1 MKIIFSQLFIFIL
14 LDVLLNGQ
22 DSKTQEIFSA
32 QLTDESQEEVIEDSD
47 EPTADIEEPTVS
59 EPSTTDAKLEV
70 DLQESLAPTDLTPEP
85 IDTPEI
91 SQPPA
96 VVIDDLGLLVPKFK
110 MAIKIEE
117 IIERNPDAKLV
128 QETGKMG
135 APAAKLAKLSLN
147 NSMLG
152 QYRDLP
158 KDTQNDLLKVGANL
172 VEKILSVEEVDPVVA
187 VEFVNLSPNAQE
199 LAVNLDE
206 KSFVTLLSYED
217 DVRRGFS
224 ELEVSD
230 AERLLSMEEFE
241 PELAAKFVG
250 FTPEAR
256 ELTLGLEDVALV
268 TLLEQDI
275 DEELILSALTPESVA
290 KSSSKNLPTVN
301 TTTSNEEVLSL
312 RDKMRESGNSDL
324 YNEIYEMA
332 EGKITEEWV
341 KVAEV
346 AVALSGDVEFNE
358 GSLPA
363 SSAVSGLEAL
373 GNPFFQEISSLYDV
387 LLDDGLLAGNDP
399 SVIGADIITMGTG
412 SYDFSESLGSAD
424 TLLLG
429 ASESF
434 TISGDLR
441 FLSGEAD
448 PQVII
453 MSGND
458 FSPAAGSSITNEL
471 SDLVIASRAN
481 VLLNDARLESVR
493 EIAIRS
499 LADVELQN
507 VDIRADSM
515 VRIAAAQDL
524 NVDGLQLSQSL
535 PSLIMEATT
544 IRLSNVDFPS
554 STQVQLNSLLGPID
568 TKYPNFGTAI
578 AQDQQIGRVNFL
590 NNVKSGGNLI
600 MDRAAFDQF
609 GGNINVGKLP

>member
-1 MKIIFSQLFIFIL
+1 MKIIFSQVLIFIL
-14 LDVLLNGQ
+14 LDAFLHGQ
-22 DSKTQEIFSA
+22 NSKSQEKFSA
-32 QLTDESQEEVIEDSD
+32 QLIDESKEELMEDSD
-47 EPTADIEEPTVS
+47 EQKADIDDPTIS
-59 EPSTTDAKLEV
+59 EPFTNTQLEV
-70 DLQESLAPTDLTPEP
+70 DLQESLAPADLTPEK
-85 IDTPEI
+85 IDTLEI
-91 SQPPA
+91 SQSPA
-96 VVIDDLGLLVPKFK
+96 LVIDDIGLLVPKFK

-135 APAAKLAKLSLN
+135 APAAKLAKIPLN
-147 NSMLG
+147 DSMLD
-152 QYRDLP
+152 QYRELP
-158 KDTQNDLLKVGANL
+158 VETQNDLLKVGANL

-187 VEFVNLSPNAQE
+187 VEFVNLSPNALE
-199 LAVNLDE
+199 LAANLDE
-206 KSFVTLLSYED
+206 ESFVTLLSYKD
-217 DVRRGFS
+217 DVRKGFS

-250 FTPEAR
+250 FSPGAQD
-256 ELTLGLEDVALV
+256 LTLGLEDVALV

-290 KSSSKNLPTVN
+290 KSSSENLPKVN
-301 TTTSNEEVLSL
+301 KTTTSSEEVLSL
-312 RDKMRESGNSDL
+312 GEKMRESGNSDL
-324 YNEIYEMA
+324 YDEVYEMA

-346 AVALSGDVEFNE
+346 AEALTGDVELNE
-358 GSLPA
+358 GSLTA
-363 SSAVSGLEAL
+363 GIAVSGLDAL

-399 SVIGADIITMGTG
+399 SVIGGDIIAMDTG
-412 SYDFSESLGSAD
+412 SYDLSESLGGAD
-424 TLLLG
+424 ALLLG

-441 FLSGEAD
+441 FLSEEAD

-453 MSGND
+453 MSGTD
-458 FSPAAGSSITNEL
+458 FSPAAGSSITNQL
-471 SDLVIASRAN
+471 SDLVIATRGN
-481 VLLNDARLESVR
+481 VLLNDSRLESVR
-493 EIAIRS
+493 EIAIQS
-499 LADVELQN
+499 LADMELQN

-515 VRIAAAQDL
+515 VRIVAAQDL
-524 NVDGLQLSQSL
+524 NVNGLQLSQSL
-535 PSLIMEATT
+535 PSLVMEATT

-578 AQDQQIGRVNFL
+578 PQDQQIGRVNFL
-590 NNVKSGGNLI
+590 DNVKSGGNLI
-600 MDRAAFDQF
+600 MDRADFDQF